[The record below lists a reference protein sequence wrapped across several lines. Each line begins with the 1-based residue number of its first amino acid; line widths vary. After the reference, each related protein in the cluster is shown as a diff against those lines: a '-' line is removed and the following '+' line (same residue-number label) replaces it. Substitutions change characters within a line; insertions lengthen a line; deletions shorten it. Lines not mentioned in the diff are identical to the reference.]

1 MGHGR
6 RNNGKRSLMIT
17 GLLTFLFFFAI
28 IGCVLYGRKLIRT
41 EKVDAVFGNP
51 ERAQG
56 GIHWV
61 IVGSSFL
68 LLVWLYYSW
77 DIAKSFFPKSANELC
92 QVGKVNESL
101 LSLKYLFPIDERQ
114 LKSTSVIETESENLN
129 KITIE
134 IEKSGIENQDKS
146 NLLNFVSQTK
156 NTIPLLTNEQ
166 LLNNDTREQ
175 IKLINKKIINLTENF
190 KRSDYPNESTEQEL
204 ERIEAAK
211 EEGSWKASST
221 SIENTIEIPFIPKTK
236 RGLKFQAAATEL
248 NLISD
253 EFFELKNHNE
263 QYTSALEKL
272 KKEIKDYRSNLSSSK
287 EISSSLAKD
296 ILKIARRIEYA
307 SIFPPNTLDDMQA
320 SIINFDNLQKKEQ
333 GGLRWV
339 DLLLFPSGTIISSGP
354 SCSEQGSGRWLPKP
368 SDTLNKFTLMLN
380 PNVGYKQIP
389 LIWYEMM
396 DVSKIIGFLIPD
408 WFADILPGEYPVHDE
423 QGEVKPNFK
432 SKVLS
437 FVTGDFN
444 LFKIPI
450 PTGHIWD
457 SFLRVFLGLVAGI
470 IVGVPLG
477 LFMGLNRFAK
487 GFFDPLIELYR
498 PVPPLAWAPLVISVL
513 GIDNLG
519 KVFLLFMVSLSI
531 MIISARAGASG
542 TQLSKI
548 HAAHS
553 LGASKWQILRHV
565 IFPNSLPE
573 ILTGIRV
580 ATGMCWGTLVAAEF
594 LAGTT
599 GVGFVENVAKKY
611 FQYEVIWITIF
622 IMGML
627 GLIFDITI
635 RKIIDKT
642 IPWRG
647 KG

>member
-1 MGHGR
+1 
-6 RNNGKRSLMIT
+6 MIT
-17 GLLTFLFFFAI
+17 AFLTFLFFFAI
-28 IGCVLYGRKLIRT
+28 IGSILYGRKLIKT

-51 ERAQG
+51 ERAKG
-56 GIHWV
+56 GVHWV
-61 IVGSSFL
+61 IVGTSFL

-101 LSLKYLFPIDERQ
+101 LSLKYLFPIHERQ
-114 LKSTSVIETESENLN
+114 LKSTSVIETETENLDSIILEIKRSDKVSN
-129 KITIE
+129 K
-134 IEKSGIENQDKS
+134 DKDK
-146 NLLNFVSQTK
+146 LINFVTK
-156 NTIPLLTNEQ
+156 TKSTIPLLTNDR
-166 LLNNDTREQ
+166 LLENETKEQ
-175 IKLINKKIINLTENF
+175 IKIITEKINNLTKDF
-190 KRSDYPNESTEQEL
+190 VKSDYPNESSEDKDK
-204 ERIEAAK
+204 RIEASKK
-211 EEGSWKASST
+211 EGKWSASST
-221 SIENTIEIPFIPKTK
+221 SIENTIEIPSIPKTK
-236 RGLKFQAAATEL
+236 RGLKFQAAAVEL

-253 EFFELKNHNE
+253 EFFELRNHNE
-263 QYTSALEKL
+263 QYSLELESIKN
-272 KKEIKDYRSNLSSSK
+272 EIKDYRSELGSSE

-307 SIFPPNTLDDMQA
+307 SIFPPDTLKEMQA
-320 SIINFDNLQKKEQ
+320 SIINFDKAQKKEQ
-333 GGLRWV
+333 GGLRWI
-339 DLLLFPSGTIISSGP
+339 DILLFPSGTIISSGP

-368 SDTLNKFTLMLN
+368 SDTANKFVLMLN
-380 PNVGYKQIP
+380 PNVGFKQIP

-396 DVSKIIGFLIPD
+396 DVSKIVGFILPD
-408 WFADILPGEYPVHDE
+408 WIADVLPGDYPVHNE
-423 QGEVKPNFK
+423 KGEIKPNFK

-437 FVTGDFN
+437 FVTGDFE

-470 IVGVPLG
+470 IIGVPLG

>member
-1 MGHGR
+1 
-6 RNNGKRSLMIT
+6 MIT
-17 GLLTFLFFFAI
+17 GVLTFVFFFAI
-28 IGCVLYGRKLIRT
+28 VGCILYGRKLIRT

-51 ERAQG
+51 ERAKG
-56 GIHWV
+56 GVHWV

-68 LLVWLYYSW
+68 LLIWLYYSW

-101 LSLKYLFPIDERQ
+101 LGLKYLFPIEQRQ
-114 LKSTSVIETESENLN
+114 FKSTAIIQKETENLN
-129 KITIE
+129 E
-134 IEKSGIENQDKS
+134 ILLEINQSDLKNQDKNTLIS
-146 NLLNFVSQTK
+146 FIDKTK
-156 NTIPLLTNEQ
+156 KTIPLLTDENLLENE
-166 LLNNDTREQ
+166 TKE
-175 IKLINKKIINLTENF
+175 KIDVLADKIFTLSENF
-190 KRSDYPNESTEQEL
+190 SKSDFPNESTEEEEKRIQE
-204 ERIEAAK
+204 ANQ
-211 EEGSWKASST
+211 EGTWSASST
-221 SIENTIEIPFIPKTK
+221 SIENTIEIPSIPKTK
-236 RGLKFQAAATEL
+236 RGLKFQAAAEEL

-253 EFFELKNHNE
+253 EFFELRNHNT
-263 QYTSALEKL
+263 QYRNAYDNLS
-272 KKEIKDYRSNLSSSK
+272 KEIKDFRSNLSSSD
-287 EISSSLAKD
+287 EIVSSFAKD

-307 SIFPPNTLDDMQA
+307 SIFPPNALVNMQA
-320 SIINFDNLQKKEQ
+320 SIEKFDEVQNKEQ

-339 DLLLFPSGTIISSGP
+339 DILLFPSGTIISSGP

-368 SDTLNKFTLMLN
+368 SDTLNKFVLMMN
-380 PNVGYKQIP
+380 PNVGFKQIP

-396 DVSKIIGFLIPD
+396 DVSKIIGFILPD
-408 WFADILPGEYPVHDE
+408 WIADILPGEYPVHNE
-423 QGEVKPNFK
+423 KGEVNSNFK

-437 FVTGDFN
+437 FVTGDFE

-470 IVGVPLG
+470 IIGVPLG

-498 PVPPLAWAPLVISVL
+498 PVPPLAWAPLIISVL
-513 GIDNLG
+513 GIDNFG

-627 GLIFDITI
+627 GLLFDITI

>member
-1 MGHGR
+1 
-6 RNNGKRSLMIT
+6 MIT
-17 GLLTFLFFFAI
+17 AFLTFIFFFAI
-28 IGCVLYGRKLIRT
+28 IGCVLYGRKLIKT

-56 GIHWV
+56 GTHWV

-92 QVGKVNESL
+92 QVAKVDESL
-101 LSLKYLFPIDERQ
+101 LSLKYLFPIEERQ
-114 LKSTSVIETESENLN
+114 FKSTSVIEIETENLN
-129 KITIE
+129 KIILD
-134 IEKSGIENQDKS
+134 IENS
-146 NLLNFVSQTK
+146 NKVNDQNKNILLNFVSNTK
-156 NTIPLLTNEQ
+156 GTIPLLTNNN
-166 LLNNDTREQ
+166 LLENDTKEQ
-175 IKLINKKIINLTENF
+175 INLIATKINNLTEKF
-190 KRSDYPNESTEQEL
+190 KTKDFPEESPDDEIK
-204 ERIEAAK
+204 RIEAAK
-211 EEGSWKASST
+211 EEGDWGASST
-221 SIENTIEIPFIPKTK
+221 SIDNAVEIPSIPKTK
-236 RGLKFQAAATEL
+236 KGLKFQAAADEL

-253 EFFELKNHNE
+253 EFFELRNHNS
-263 QYTSALEKL
+263 QYVSAIENIKKDIKEFRSKLNGSEEITS
-272 KKEIKDYRSNLSSSK
+272 SF
-287 EISSSLAKD
+287 AKD

-307 SIFPPNTLDDMQA
+307 SIFPPNTLNEMQK
-320 SIINFDNLQKKEQ
+320 SIINFDKAQKKEQ

-339 DLLLFPSGTIISSGP
+339 DIFLFPSGTIMSSGP
-354 SCSEQGSGRWLPKP
+354 SCTEQGSGRWLPKP

-380 PNVGYKQIP
+380 PNVGFKQIP

-396 DVSKIIGFLIPD
+396 DVSKIIGFILPNWI
-408 WFADILPGEYPVHDE
+408 ADILPGEYPVHNE
-423 QGEVKPNFK
+423 KGEIKPNFK

-444 LFKIPI
+444 LFKIPV

-457 SFLRVFLGLVAGI
+457 SFLRVLLGLVFGI
-470 IVGVPLG
+470 VVGVPLG

-553 LGASKWQILRHV
+553 LGASRWQILRHV

-599 GVGFVENVAKKY
+599 GIGFVENVAKKY

-627 GLIFDITI
+627 GLLFDITI

>member
-1 MGHGR
+1 
-6 RNNGKRSLMIT
+6 MIT
-17 GLLTFLFFFAI
+17 GFLTFVFFFAI
-28 IGCVLYGRKLIRT
+28 VGCILYGRKLIKT

-56 GIHWV
+56 GLHWV

-77 DIAKSFFPKSANELC
+77 DMAKSFFPKSANELC
-92 QVGKVNESL
+92 QVGKIDESL
-101 LSLKYLFPIDERQ
+101 LSLKYLFPIEERQ
-114 LKSTSVIETESENLN
+114 LKSTSVIETETKNLDE
-129 KITIE
+129 IILL
-134 IEKSGIENQDKS
+134 IEKSNDVENENK
-146 NLLNFVSQTK
+146 NKLLDFVIQTK
-156 NTIPLLTNEQ
+156 NTIPLLTNEN
-166 LLNNDTREQ
+166 LLENETKEQ
-175 IKLINKKIINLTENF
+175 INSITKKINNLANDF
-190 KRSDYPNESTEQEL
+190 VKKDYPYEKPEDETN
-204 ERIEAAK
+204 RIELAK
-211 EEGSWKASST
+211 QEGNWGASST
-221 SIENTIEIPFIPKTK
+221 SLDNAVEIPSIPKTK
-236 RGLKFQAAATEL
+236 KGLKFQAAAEEL
-248 NLISD
+248 NIISD
-253 EFFELKNHNE
+253 EFFELRNHNA
-263 QYTSALEKL
+263 QYAVALENL
-272 KKEIKDYRSNLSSSK
+272 KNEIKEFRSQFDDSNEITSSF
-287 EISSSLAKD
+287 AKD

-307 SIFPPNTLDDMQA
+307 SIFPPQTLIEMQA
-320 SIINFDNLQKKEQ
+320 SIVNFDSLQKKEQ
-333 GGLRWV
+333 GGLKWV
-339 DLLLFPSGTIISSGP
+339 DFFLFPSGTIMSSGP
-354 SCSEQGSGRWLPKP
+354 SCTEQGSGRWLPKP
-368 SDTLNKFTLMLN
+368 SDTLNKFALMLN
-380 PNVGYKQIP
+380 PNVGFKQIP

-396 DVSKIIGFLIPD
+396 DVGKVIGFVLPD
-408 WFADILPGEYPVHDE
+408 WIADILPGQYPVHNE
-423 QGEVKPNFK
+423 KGEIKPNFK
-432 SKVLS
+432 SKVLNV
-437 FVTGDFN
+437 VTGNFE

-457 SFLRVFLGLVAGI
+457 SFLRVFLGLVTGI

-477 LFMGLNRFAK
+477 LYMGLNRFAK

-513 GIDNLG
+513 GIDNFG

-553 LGASKWQILRHV
+553 LGASKWQILRYV

-627 GLIFDITI
+627 GLLFDITI

>member
-1 MGHGR
+1 
-6 RNNGKRSLMIT
+6 MIT
-17 GLLTFLFFFAI
+17 AILTFIFFFSI
-28 IGCVLYGRKLIRT
+28 VGCILYGRKLIKK
-41 EKVDAVFGNP
+41 EKLDAVFGNP
-51 ERAQG
+51 ERAKG
-56 GIHWV
+56 GTHWI

-68 LLVWLYYSW
+68 LLIWLYYSW

-92 QVGKVNESL
+92 QVAKVNESL
-101 LSLKYLFPIDERQ
+101 MSLKYLFPIEERQ
-114 LKSTSVIETESENLN
+114 LKSTSIIEIETENLN
-129 KITIE
+129 KIINE
-134 IEKSGIENQDKS
+134 VENSNDLNNIEKSK
-146 NLLNFVSQTK
+146 LLTFITKTK
-156 NTIPLLTNEQ
+156 NTIPLLTNNK
-166 LLNNDTREQ
+166 LLENETKIKIRE
-175 IKLINKKIINLTENF
+175 LTNRINKLTDDF
-190 KRSDYPNESTEQEL
+190 SKKSYPNESSL
-204 ERIEAAK
+204 EEENRLEAAK
-211 EEGSWKASST
+211 KEGKWGASST
-221 SIENTIEIPFIPKTK
+221 SIDNNVEIPFIPKTRK
-236 RGLKFQAAATEL
+236 GLKFQTAASEL
-248 NLISD
+248 NIISD
-253 EFFELKNHNE
+253 EFFELKNHNS
-263 QYTSALEKL
+263 QYILALDNI
-272 KKEIKDYRSNLSSSK
+272 KKEIKQFRS
-287 EISSSLAKD
+287 EIDDSEDVASTFAKD
-296 ILKIARRIEYA
+296 VLKIARRIEYA
-307 SIFPPNTLDDMQA
+307 SIFPPNTLDDMQKT
-320 SIINFDNLQKKEQ
+320 IVEFDDVQKKEQ
-333 GGLRWV
+333 GGLRWI
-339 DLLLFPSGTIISSGP
+339 DILLFPSGTIISSGP

-368 SDTLNKFTLMLN
+368 SDTISKFVLMLN
-380 PNVGYKQIP
+380 PNVGFKQIP
-389 LIWYEMM
+389 LIWFEMM
-396 DVSKIIGFLIPD
+396 DVSKIIGFILPD
-408 WFADILPGEYPVHDE
+408 WIADILPGDYPVHDDKG
-423 QGEVKPNFK
+423 QIKPNFK
-432 SKVLS
+432 SRVLS

-444 LFKIPI
+444 LFKIPV

-457 SFLRVFLGLVAGI
+457 SFLRVFLGLIFGI
-470 IVGVPLG
+470 IIGVPLG

-573 ILTGIRV
+573 ILTGVRV
-580 ATGMCWGTLVAAEF
+580 AVGMCWGTLVAAEF

-599 GVGFVENVAKKY
+599 GIGFVENVAKKY

-627 GLIFDITI
+627 GLLFDVTL